1 MNNSRVRISPTDY
14 IGCIQRISEP
24 IIRGTKKLEDRHVSD
39 KAKDDE
45 ARRTPHIPPSVFRPL
60 IKTNPKVEMVNS
72 PLMVQLTNTTLAFL
86 ITQVDAEIKFAGS
99 SRPQPTENTT
109 SEVPPII
116 STSHPKPLVNQRKGK
131 DIFIEEQPKVQTKLI
146 KASMV
151 VREDPDEPIRVPYMI
166 NGKLYNFTND
176 EINANLEKEDQI
188 KRDAE
193 VAKSLQMTKTK
204 VIKIVKEEAEKMGI
218 NPKKVINAKAG
229 KKFKKAQD
237 AKMKV
242 HKRQHTEK
250 VKRLTELNKKR
261 AEQYMWTIKR
271 KRMELEPEIKVPEL
285 ECNQSLSEGVPFVNN
300 MVIEEPEYG
309 KKEEA
314 NGTGARNQNQ
324 AFQRW
329 NDIQKVRV
337 ESLVSYLVMAAM
349 VKTPKNA
356 RFGLKLKKLIAE
368 HPDQENLQSK
378 RVKLEAF
385 GYKLD

>member
-1 MNNSRVRISPTDY
+1 MNNSRVRISPTGVNVHD
-14 IGCIQRISEP
+14 I
-24 IIRGTKKLEDRHVSD
+24 TTDKVKHVSD

-261 AEQYMWTIKR
+261 AEQYMWT
-271 KRMELEPEIKVPEL
+271 M
-285 ECNQSLSEGVPFVNN
+285 
-300 MVIEEPEYG
+300 